1 MFFIAQFLSDE
12 YQNTQFYYSFMD
24 FVQYIKKNYHD
35 GFILVWMIISIL
47 RNPAMVTNIYAYT
60 RHNKQNHNKPR

>member
-1 MFFIAQFLSDE
+1 
-12 YQNTQFYYSFMD
+12 MD

-35 GFILVWMIISIL
+35 GFIFYWMIISIL